1 MLQFQQETSS
11 CASRVYDGTTCRSS
25 SQDDIYNE
33 LEDSRHKY
41 TAEQESLTSYVSFAP
56 LVQQRVSSSRCSC
69 DAGYFAMNIA
79 ADNSLNAAAAGDE
92 GDSSSS
98 EDGGDSSSSE
108 DGGDSSSSE
117 DEGDVDELPTEDT
130 NEPGHPC
137 PGDAV
142 TESTHTSPN
151 VANGQTP
158 PSQSDKHYHPTLQPV
173 AAKDAST
180 VGVPADKNP
189 GNLRRDDLHGKS
201 KAPQHDP
208 PTVAA
213 KGEGPAASHQ
223 LCVGKGD
230 SESEQAIDQ
239 ELKRSLKTQAE
250 QTVKELGQVNKEAKA
265 KECVEEPREG
275 NVEMRAEETI
285 EMPEEENV
293 EVQLDEA
300 TDESHESS
308 SPPALVLAD
317 IVHINSEVTTY
328 SISGVI
334 NTMSNVEFDP
344 HDRHE

>member
-1 MLQFQQETSS
+1 
-11 CASRVYDGTTCRSS
+11 
-25 SQDDIYNE
+25 
-33 LEDSRHKY
+33 
-41 TAEQESLTSYVSFAP
+41 
-56 LVQQRVSSSRCSC
+56 
-69 DAGYFAMNIA
+69 MNIA

-98 EDGGDSSSSE
+98 EDE
-108 DGGDSSSSE
+108 GDSSSSE

-130 NEPGHPC
+130 NKPGHPC

-142 TESTHTSPN
+142 TESTHTSPKA
-151 VANGQTP
+151 ANGQTP

-213 KGEGPAASHQ
+213 KEGPAASHQ

-250 QTVKELGQVNKEAKA
+250 QTVRKLGQVNKEAKA
-265 KECVEEPREG
+265 EESVEEPQEG

-293 EVQLDEA
+293 EVQLEETSDEA

-334 NTMSNVEFDP
+334 NTMCNVEFDP